1 MSIERSGICQT
12 AGTNLKA
19 SDRRAGKL
27 EQLGIKPRLIGGFV
41 LVAFLAV
48 AVGVTGLRSTEATR
62 QAMETAVL
70 SEQDSATMLQREI
83 DHIMWVRKCGQFQR
97 DASITR
103 LEVEKDHRKCKFGE
117 WYYSDARK
125 EMEKRNPEAAALLAK
140 FEEPHRL
147 LHESAHELE
156 ALLAK
161 GPSHRGKALEYFGTV
176 MNSHLKDVQ
185 GLFDELIPVLQKSS
199 EEAQAAAQQV
209 AGNARKGMLT
219 GMLLAAALAIA
230 LGIVIASS
238 VIRPVGVLVQAAE
251 TVSQGDLR
259 VNVNSAAKD
268 ELGVLTRAFGQMVQN
283 LREICRTVNA
293 GAQRVASSA
302 EELTATAQQAGQSA
316 QQIAQTI
323 EDVARGSTEQST
335 QVAAA
340 VEDIRNLAASLDEL
354 SETARQQ
361 ASIVE
366 SAVLS
371 VKEITDGIASAAG
384 SAESAAAST
393 TEVAQVARAGKD
405 SVERTISGME
415 RIRETTEQVAR
426 AIRQLGESSGQIG
439 AIVQAIDDI
448 AEQTNLLA
456 LNAAIEAAR
465 AGEHGKGF
473 AVVADE
479 VRKLA
484 ERSGVE
490 TKEIAN
496 LIAQIQSVTQEA
508 VQAMEAGLRE
518 VEAGSQ
524 LAGEAGESLDRIQ
537 KAVDDVVNR
546 VMEVSAATQT
556 INTSSSEV
564 AKAVESVAALT
575 QETSAR
581 AQMMSDANRNV
592 LAGAEK
598 ISTISEANAA
608 AAEEVSAATQEQNA
622 SVEEL
627 GAAADEL
634 ARVATEMQEFASR
647 FRTGQ
652 EGAKPKDARPDT
664 GLRLAA

>member
-1 MSIERSGICQT
+1 MNSRG
-12 AGTNLKA
+12 AGTGHTG
-19 SDRRAGKL
+19 SSHTDRRAGRL
-27 EQLGIKPRLIGGFV
+27 EQIGIKKRLLGGFI
-41 LVAFLAV
+41 LVAALAV
-48 AVGVTGLRSTEATR
+48 VVGFVGLGSVTTTHDS
-62 QAMETAVL
+62 MEKAVL
-70 SEQDSATMLQREI
+70 AEQDAATMLQREI
-83 DHIMWVRKCGQFQR
+83 DHILWVRKAGRFLH
-97 DASITR
+97 DASVR
-103 LEVEKDHRKCKFGE
+103 HLEVQKDPTKCKFGE
-117 WYYSDARK
+117 WYGSEARK
-125 EMEKRNPEAAALLAK
+125 EFEKRHPEAAAILQK
-140 FEEPHRL
+140 FEEPHRK

-156 ALLAK
+156 AMLAK
-161 GPSHRGKALEYFGTV
+161 GSEYRAQALKFYGTEI
-176 MNSHLKDVQ
+176 SAHLTEIQ
-185 GLFDELIPVLQKSS
+185 GIFDELIPLLQKSS
-199 EEAQAAAQQV
+199 EEAQASAEAV
-209 AGNARKGMLT
+209 ATRAHKKML
-219 GMLLAAALAIA
+219 
-230 LGIVIASS
+230 
-238 VIRPVGVLVQAAE
+238 VGVLVAVVIAVALGIAISTSIIRPVSILVDAAE

-259 VNVNSAAKD
+259 VDVNSSAKD
-268 ELGVLTRAFGQMVQN
+268 ELGVLTRAFGQMVLN
-283 LREICRTVNA
+283 LREICCAVNA

-340 VEDIRNLAASLDEL
+340 VEDIRNLAASLEEL

-371 VKEITDGIASAAG
+371 VKDITDGIATAASG
-384 SAESAAAST
+384 AESAAAST

-405 SVERTISGME
+405 SVDRTISGME
-415 RIRETTEQVAR
+415 RIRETTKQVAR
-426 AIRQLGESSGQIG
+426 AIRQLGESSSQIG
-439 AIVQAIDDI
+439 TIVQAIDDI

-490 TKEIAN
+490 TKEIAG
-496 LIAQIQSVTQEA
+496 LIQQIQAVTQEA

-524 LAGEAGESLDRIQ
+524 LAGEAGESLERIQ
-537 KAVDDVVNR
+537 QAVDEVVNR

-556 INTSSSEV
+556 VNSSSADV
-564 AKAVESVAALT
+564 AKAIETVASLT
-575 QETSAR
+575 QETSAK
-581 AQMMSDANRNV
+581 AQMMTDANRNV

-598 ISTISEANAA
+598 VATISEANAA

-627 GAAADEL
+627 SASADEL
-634 ARVATEMQEFASR
+634 ARVAVEMQELAAR
-647 FRTGQ
+647 FKTGEERTSAGDS
-652 EGAKPKDARPDT
+652 ERRAA
-664 GLRLAA
+664 LRLAA

>member
-1 MSIERSGICQT
+1 MKTDQTGIGRNGSGEP
-12 AGTNLKA
+12 
-19 SDRRAGKL
+19 DRRAGRL
-27 EQLGIKPRLIGGFV
+27 EQFGIKQRLLGGFI
-41 LVAFLAV
+41 LVAALALAV
-48 AVGVTGLRSTEATR
+48 GFTGLKSMTATHR
-62 QAMETAVL
+62 AMETAVL
-70 SEQDSATMLQREI
+70 TEQDTATMLQREI
-83 DHIMWVRKCGQFQR
+83 DHILWVRKCGQFQR

-103 LEVEKDHRKCKFGE
+103 LEVEKDPTKCKFGE
-117 WYYSDARK
+117 WYYSEARK
-125 EMEKRNPEAAALLAK
+125 EMEARNPEAAAILQK
-140 FEEPHRL
+140 FEEPHRK
-147 LHESAHELE
+147 LHESAHQLE

-161 GPSHRGKALEYFGTV
+161 GPGHRSEAVRFFGTE
-176 MNSHLKDVQ
+176 MNGHLKEIQ
-185 GLFDELIPVLQKSS
+185 GLFDELVPALQESS
-199 EEAQAAAQQV
+199 EEAQASAEAIAAR
-209 AGNARKGMLT
+209 AHKGMLT
-219 GMLLAAALAIA
+219 GMFIAAALAVA
-230 LGIVIASS
+230 LGIAISTS
-238 VIRPVGVLVQAAE
+238 VIRPVSILVEAAE

-268 ELGVLTRAFGQMVQN
+268 ELGVLTRAFGQMVLN
-283 LREICRTVNA
+283 LREICCTVNA

-323 EDVARGSTEQST
+323 EDVARGSTEQSM
-335 QVAAA
+335 QVSTA
-340 VEDIRNLAASLDEL
+340 VEDIRNLAASLEEL

-371 VKEITDGIASAAG
+371 VKDITDGIATAASG
-384 SAESAAAST
+384 AESAAAST

-405 SVERTISGME
+405 SVDRTISGME

-426 AIRQLGESSGQIG
+426 AIRQLGESSSQIG

-490 TKEIAN
+490 TKEIAG
-496 LIAQIQSVTQEA
+496 LIQQIQAVTQEA

-524 LAGEAGESLDRIQ
+524 LAGEAGESLQRIQ
-537 KAVDDVVNR
+537 RAVDEVVNR

-556 INTSSSEV
+556 VNSSSAEV
-564 AKAVESVAALT
+564 AKAVETVASLT

-581 AQMMSDANRNV
+581 AQMMTEANRNV

-598 ISTISEANAA
+598 IATISEANAA
-608 AAEEVSAATQEQNA
+608 AAQEVSAATQEQNA

-627 GAAADEL
+627 SASADEL
-634 ARVATEMQEFASR
+634 ARVAVELQEFAGRFKTGEERASSR
-647 FRTGQ
+647 SSSCG
-652 EGAKPKDARPDT
+652 PD
-664 GLRLAA
+664 LRLAA